1 MKKLVVLIT
10 LFSVILCGC
19 SQRAFGNPSE
29 LTKYSWY
36 AQCDGGGE
44 LSLKFEGET
53 AALTLKNGDETATI
67 TGKVLADDN
76 SFVIFD
82 TELKQNYAFS
92 YTPRG
97 ELLDLTFEGNTI
109 EMKAEK

>member
-1 MKKLVVLIT
+1 MKKLVVCIML
-10 LFSVILCGC
+10 LSVMLCGC
-19 SQRAFGNPSE
+19 SCRSSGNPSE
-29 LTKYSWY
+29 LTKYTWH
-36 AQCDGGGE
+36 AQRDGGGE
-44 LSLKFEGET
+44 ITLTFKGET
-53 AALTLKNGDETATI
+53 AKLTLKNGDETAAI
-67 TGKVLADDN
+67 AGKLLADDN